1 MIITTEKETILG
13 NGSKSKAFSIT
24 ASPKVFKILS
34 SDLYTNKIR
43 AVVRELITNM
53 IDAHAL
59 NGNPEKFIIQVPG
72 RLDPRFVCRDF
83 GPGMS
88 DFDIQGDDNSPGLYN
103 SYFSSSKAESND
115 FIGGFGLGSKSPFSY
130 TDTFSI
136 TSYHKGEIR
145 GYVAYMD
152 GDGPQIKPTFVK
164 EMGPDDKTGIEIVVP
179 VEEKDFRN
187 FAYEVSYIMRPF
199 KDLAIINGLDREI
212 DYFPDFDDYYGVN
225 PERYWPDRGGLYAIY
240 GGIVYP
246 IDGGIVYPIDGVIR
260 DRNWLSIRNEVNYIK
275 FPMGSLDIA
284 PSREALSL
292 DDRTRKNIIERVKEL
307 SEKAFNEDVK
317 RFKESTSPRHT
328 YRELMKMGYSAR
340 DYMISNSVK
349 FTTKNL
355 SYKKMQSM
363 FEPDSKLCNAGV
375 VYEVNLDP
383 RLKRIKQSHETS
395 AVASS
400 YRLFGI
406 NATKINIVIDNIKNR
421 VNIVR
426 GLAHA
431 LDDSEF
437 NNTLNIHHNERLLF
451 INPEVE
457 SQVDLL
463 PDIMAMFESDEV
475 NIHYLSEIEALV
487 KSYIPKVVK
496 SKAPRPKAATA
507 FKFEIKDGRWEKEE
521 LFTLT
526 SEADEITG
534 YVAYMH
540 RSDIFSMDG
549 TTSLCHPSMNILIRM
564 ANLIGINEFYV
575 IRPLLQKKVKELGQ
589 CQCIFEALRD
599 LYVDA
604 FDDVDYDKYVG
615 YSSSA
620 KRYIDKIIKYPELD
634 FMMKYF
640 SVDEVSE
647 EYTRLAN
654 MVSSLQGVYFN
665 GGKDTIG
672 HDIWTV
678 TNLFDVLS
686 NNASKNSDKM
696 VAEFTKKFRIVS
708 DFIGYRNS
716 LSDDEV
722 SQIAKTMKALAA

>member
-13 NGSKSKAFSIT
+13 NGSKSKAFSI
-24 ASPKVFKILS
+24 AANPKVFKILS

-246 IDGGIVYPIDGVIR
+246 IDGVIR

-328 YRELMKMGYSAR
+328 YRELMKMGCSAR

-457 SQVDLL
+457 SQIDLL

-589 CQCIFEALRD
+589 CQCIFETLRD

-620 KRYIDKIIKYPELD
+620 QRYIDKIIKYPELD

-640 SVDEVSE
+640 STDEVSE

-654 MVSSLQGVYFN
+654 IVSSLRGVYFN

>member
-246 IDGGIVYPIDGVIR
+246 IDGVIR

-406 NATKINIVIDNIKNR
+406 NTTKINIVIDNIKNR
-421 VNIVR
+421 VNIIR
-426 GLAHA
+426 GLARA

-457 SQVDLL
+457 SQIDLL

-665 GGKDTIG
+665 GGRDTIG

-678 TNLFDVLS
+678 TNLFGVLS

-708 DFIGYRNS
+708 DFIGYRSS

>member
-225 PERYWPDRGGLYAIY
+225 PERYWPDRDGLYAIY
-240 GGIVYP
+240 
-246 IDGGIVYPIDGVIR
+246 GGIVYPIDGVIR

-406 NATKINIVIDNIKNR
+406 NTTKINVVIDNIKNR

-426 GLAHA
+426 GLARA

-457 SQVDLL
+457 SQIDLL

-620 KRYIDKIIKYPELD
+620 QRYIDKIIKYPELD

-640 SVDEVSE
+640 STDEVSE

-654 MVSSLQGVYFN
+654 IVSSLRGVYFN

>member
-246 IDGGIVYPIDGVIR
+246 IDGVIR

-406 NATKINIVIDNIKNR
+406 NTTKINIVIDNIKNR

-426 GLAHA
+426 GLARA

-457 SQVDLL
+457 SQIDLL

-549 TTSLCHPSMNILIRM
+549 TTSLCNPSMNILIRM

-575 IRPLLQKKVKELGQ
+575 IRPLLQKKVKELCQ

>member
-246 IDGGIVYPIDGVIR
+246 IDGVIR
-260 DRNWLSIRNEVNYIK
+260 ERNWLSIRNEVNYIK

-406 NATKINIVIDNIKNR
+406 NTTKINIVIDNIKNR

-426 GLAHA
+426 GLARA

-457 SQVDLL
+457 SQIDLL

-487 KSYIPKVVK
+487 KSYIPKAVK
-496 SKAPRPKAATA
+496 STAPRPKTATA

-549 TTSLCHPSMNILIRM
+549 TTSLCHPSTNILTRM

-589 CQCIFEALRD
+589 CQCIFETLRD

>member
-246 IDGGIVYPIDGVIR
+246 IDGVIR

-457 SQVDLL
+457 SQIDLL

-620 KRYIDKIIKYPELD
+620 QRYIDKIIKYPELD

-640 SVDEVSE
+640 STDEVSE

-654 MVSSLQGVYFN
+654 IVSSLRGVYFN

-678 TNLFDVLS
+678 TNLFDELS
-686 NNASKNSDKM
+686 RNASKNSDKM

>member
-164 EMGPDDKTGIEIVVP
+164 EMGPNDKTGIEIVVP

-240 GGIVYP
+240 
-246 IDGGIVYPIDGVIR
+246 GGIVYPIDGVIR

-406 NATKINIVIDNIKNR
+406 NTTKINIVIDNIKNR

-426 GLAHA
+426 GLARA

-457 SQVDLL
+457 SQIDLL

-475 NIHYLSEIEALV
+475 NIHYLSEIEDLV
-487 KSYIPKVVK
+487 KSYIPKAVK

-549 TTSLCHPSMNILIRM
+549 TTSLCHPSTSILTRM

-589 CQCIFEALRD
+589 CQCIFETLRD

-678 TNLFDVLS
+678 TNLFDELS
-686 NNASKNSDKM
+686 RNASKNSDKM

>member
-179 VEEKDFRN
+179 VEEKDFKN

-240 GGIVYP
+240 
-246 IDGGIVYPIDGVIR
+246 GGIVYPIDGVIR

-406 NATKINIVIDNIKNR
+406 NTTKINIVIDNTKNR

-426 GLAHA
+426 GLARA

-457 SQVDLL
+457 SQIDLL

-487 KSYIPKVVK
+487 KSYIPKAVK
-496 SKAPRPKAATA
+496 STAPRPKTATA

-549 TTSLCHPSMNILIRM
+549 TTSLCHPSTNILIRM

-589 CQCIFEALRD
+589 CQCIFETLRD

>member
-246 IDGGIVYPIDGVIR
+246 IDGVIR

-307 SEKAFNEDVK
+307 SEQAFNEDVK

-406 NATKINIVIDNIKNR
+406 NTTKINIVIDNIKNR
-421 VNIVR
+421 VNIIR
-426 GLAHA
+426 GLARA

-457 SQVDLL
+457 SQIDLL
-463 PDIMAMFESDEV
+463 PDIMTMFESDEV

>member
-13 NGSKSKAFSIT
+13 NGSKSKAFSI
-24 ASPKVFKILS
+24 AANPKVFNILS

-43 AVVRELITNM
+43 AVVRELITKI

-59 NGNPEKFIIQVPG
+59 HGNPEKFIIQVPG

-246 IDGGIVYPIDGVIR
+246 IDGVIR

-406 NATKINIVIDNIKNR
+406 NTTKINIVIDNIKNR

-431 LDDSEF
+431 LDDKEF

-457 SQVDLL
+457 SQIDLL

-487 KSYIPKVVK
+487 KSYIPKAVK

-549 TTSLCHPSMNILIRM
+549 TTSLCHPSTSILTRM

-589 CQCIFEALRD
+589 CQCIFETLRD

-604 FDDVDYDKYVG
+604 FDAVDYDKYVG

-647 EYTRLAN
+647 EYTRLGN
-654 MVSSLQGVYFN
+654 MVSSLQGIYFN
-665 GGKDTIG
+665 GGKGTIG

>member
-246 IDGGIVYPIDGVIR
+246 IDGVIR

-395 AVASS
+395 AIASS

-406 NATKINIVIDNIKNR
+406 NTTKINIVIDNIKNR
-421 VNIVR
+421 VNIDR
-426 GLAHA
+426 GLARA

-457 SQVDLL
+457 SQIDLL
-463 PDIMAMFESDEV
+463 PDIMAMFENDEV

>member
-246 IDGGIVYPIDGVIR
+246 IDGVIR

-406 NATKINIVIDNIKNR
+406 NTAKINIVIDNIKNR

-457 SQVDLL
+457 SQIDLL

-620 KRYIDKIIKYPELD
+620 QRYIDKIIKYPELD

-640 SVDEVSE
+640 STDEVSE

-654 MVSSLQGVYFN
+654 IVSSLRGVYFN

>member
-13 NGSKSKAFSIT
+13 NGSKSKAFSI
-24 ASPKVFKILS
+24 AANPKVFKILS

-212 DYFPDFDDYYGVN
+212 DYFPDFDDYYGIN

-246 IDGGIVYPIDGVIR
+246 IDGVIK

-363 FEPDSKLCNAGV
+363 FEPDNKLCNAGV

-406 NATKINIVIDNIKNR
+406 NTTKINIVIDNIKNR

-426 GLAHA
+426 GLARA

-457 SQVDLL
+457 SQIDLL

-620 KRYIDKIIKYPELD
+620 QRYIDKIIKYPELD

-640 SVDEVSE
+640 STDDVSE

-654 MVSSLQGVYFN
+654 IVSSLRGVYFN

>member
-246 IDGGIVYPIDGVIR
+246 IDGVIR

-406 NATKINIVIDNIKNR
+406 NTTKINIVIDNIKNR

-457 SQVDLL
+457 SQIDLL

-620 KRYIDKIIKYPELD
+620 QRYIDKIIKYPELD

-678 TNLFDVLS
+678 TNLFDELS
-686 NNASKNSDKM
+686 RNASKNSDKM

>member
-225 PERYWPDRGGLYAIY
+225 PERYWPDRRGLYAIY
-240 GGIVYP
+240 
-246 IDGGIVYPIDGVIR
+246 GGIVYPIDGVIR

-406 NATKINIVIDNIKNR
+406 NTTKINIVIDNIKNR

-457 SQVDLL
+457 SQIDLL

-589 CQCIFEALRD
+589 CQCIFETLRD

-620 KRYIDKIIKYPELD
+620 QRYIDKIIKYPELD

-640 SVDEVSE
+640 STDEVSE

-654 MVSSLQGVYFN
+654 IVSSLRGVYFN

-696 VAEFTKKFRIVS
+696 VAEFIKKFRIVS

>member
-246 IDGGIVYPIDGVIR
+246 IDGVIR

-406 NATKINIVIDNIKNR
+406 NTTKINIVIDNIKNR

-426 GLAHA
+426 GLARA

-457 SQVDLL
+457 SQIDLL

-678 TNLFDVLS
+678 TNLFDELS
-686 NNASKNSDKM
+686 RNASKNSDKM

>member
-13 NGSKSKAFSIT
+13 NGAKSKAFSI
-24 ASPKVFKILS
+24 AANPKVFKILS

-164 EMGPDDKTGIEIVVP
+164 EMGPNDKTGIEIVVP

-240 GGIVYP
+240 
-246 IDGGIVYPIDGVIR
+246 GGIVYPIDGVIR

-400 YRLFGI
+400 YRMFGI
-406 NATKINIVIDNIKNR
+406 NTTKINIVIDNIKNR

-457 SQVDLL
+457 SQIDLL

-620 KRYIDKIIKYPELD
+620 QRYIDKIIKYPELD

-640 SVDEVSE
+640 STDEVSE
-647 EYTRLAN
+647 EYTRLGN
-654 MVSSLQGVYFN
+654 MVSSLRGVYFN

-678 TNLFDVLS
+678 TNLFDELS
-686 NNASKNSDKM
+686 RNASKNSDKM

>member
-246 IDGGIVYPIDGVIR
+246 IDGVIR

-406 NATKINIVIDNIKNR
+406 NTTKINIVIDNIKNR

-457 SQVDLL
+457 SQIDLL

-487 KSYIPKVVK
+487 KSYIPKAVK

-620 KRYIDKIIKYPELD
+620 QRYIDKIIKYPELD

-640 SVDEVSE
+640 STDEVSE

-654 MVSSLQGVYFN
+654 IVSSLRGVYFN

-678 TNLFDVLS
+678 TNLFDELS
-686 NNASKNSDKM
+686 RNASKNSDKM

>member
-164 EMGPDDKTGIEIVVP
+164 EMGPNDKTGIEIVVP

-240 GGIVYP
+240 
-246 IDGGIVYPIDGVIR
+246 GGIVYPIDGVIR

-406 NATKINIVIDNIKNR
+406 NTTKINIVIDNIKNR

-426 GLAHA
+426 GLARA

-457 SQVDLL
+457 SQIDLL

-487 KSYIPKVVK
+487 KSYIPKAVK
-496 SKAPRPKAATA
+496 STAPRPKTATA

-549 TTSLCHPSMNILIRM
+549 TTSLCHPSTNILIRM

-589 CQCIFEALRD
+589 CQCIFETLRD

>member
-13 NGSKSKAFSIT
+13 NGSKSKAFSI
-24 ASPKVFKILS
+24 AANPKVFKILS

-152 GDGPQIKPTFVK
+152 GDGPQIKSTFVK

-240 GGIVYP
+240 
-246 IDGGIVYPIDGVIR
+246 GGIVYPIDGVIR

-406 NATKINIVIDNIKNR
+406 NTTKINIVIDNIKNR

-426 GLAHA
+426 GLARA

-457 SQVDLL
+457 SQIDLL

-620 KRYIDKIIKYPELD
+620 QRYIDKIIKYPELD

-640 SVDEVSE
+640 STDEVSE

-654 MVSSLQGVYFN
+654 IVSSLRGVYFN

>member
-13 NGSKSKAFSIT
+13 NGSKSKAFSI
-24 ASPKVFKILS
+24 AANPKVFKILS

-246 IDGGIVYPIDGVIR
+246 IDGVIR

-426 GLAHA
+426 GLARA

-457 SQVDLL
+457 SQIDLL

-678 TNLFDVLS
+678 TNLFDELS
-686 NNASKNSDKM
+686 RNASKNSDKM

>member
-164 EMGPDDKTGIEIVVP
+164 EMGPNDKTGIEIVVP

-240 GGIVYP
+240 
-246 IDGGIVYPIDGVIR
+246 GGIVYPIDGVIR

-406 NATKINIVIDNIKNR
+406 NTTKINIVIDNIKNR

-426 GLAHA
+426 GLARA

-457 SQVDLL
+457 SQIDLL

-589 CQCIFEALRD
+589 CQCIFETLRD

-620 KRYIDKIIKYPELD
+620 QRYIDKIIKYPELD

-640 SVDEVSE
+640 STDEVSE

-654 MVSSLQGVYFN
+654 IVSSLRGVYFN

>member
-246 IDGGIVYPIDGVIR
+246 IDGVIR

-406 NATKINIVIDNIKNR
+406 NTTKINIIIDDIKNR

-426 GLAHA
+426 GLARA

-457 SQVDLL
+457 SQIDLL

-620 KRYIDKIIKYPELD
+620 QRYIDKIIKYPELD

-640 SVDEVSE
+640 STDEVSE

-654 MVSSLQGVYFN
+654 IVSSLRGVYFN

>member
-246 IDGGIVYPIDGVIR
+246 IDGVIR

-307 SEKAFNEDVK
+307 SEQAFNEDVK

-406 NATKINIVIDNIKNR
+406 NTTKINIVIDNIKNR

-457 SQVDLL
+457 SQIDLL

-487 KSYIPKVVK
+487 KSYIPKAVK

-549 TTSLCHPSMNILIRM
+549 TTSLCNPSTSILIRM

-589 CQCIFEALRD
+589 CQCIFETLRD

-647 EYTRLAN
+647 EYTRLGN
-654 MVSSLQGVYFN
+654 MVSSLQGIYFN
-665 GGKDTIG
+665 GGKGTIG

-708 DFIGYRNS
+708 DFIGYRSS

>member
-13 NGSKSKAFSIT
+13 NGSKSKAFSI
-24 ASPKVFKILS
+24 AANPKVFKILS

-164 EMGPDDKTGIEIVVP
+164 EMGPNDKTGIEIVVP

-246 IDGGIVYPIDGVIR
+246 IDGVIR

-307 SEKAFNEDVK
+307 SEQAFNEDVK

-406 NATKINIVIDNIKNR
+406 NTTKINIVIDNTKNR

-426 GLAHA
+426 GLARA

-457 SQVDLL
+457 SQIDLL

-620 KRYIDKIIKYPELD
+620 QRYIDKIIKYPELD

-640 SVDEVSE
+640 STDEVSE

-654 MVSSLQGVYFN
+654 IVSSLRGVYFN
-665 GGKDTIG
+665 GGKGTIG

>member
-13 NGSKSKAFSIT
+13 NGSKSKAFSI
-24 ASPKVFKILS
+24 AANPKVFKILS

-246 IDGGIVYPIDGVIR
+246 IDGVIR

-395 AVASS
+395 AIASS

-406 NATKINIVIDNIKNR
+406 NTTKINIVIDNIKNR

-431 LDDSEF
+431 LDDKEF

-457 SQVDLL
+457 SQIDLL
-463 PDIMAMFESDEV
+463 PDIMAMFENDEV

-487 KSYIPKVVK
+487 KSYIPKAVK
-496 SKAPRPKAATA
+496 SKAPRPKTATA

-549 TTSLCHPSMNILIRM
+549 TTSLCHPSTSILTRM

-589 CQCIFEALRD
+589 CQCIFETLRD

-604 FDDVDYDKYVG
+604 FDAVDYDKYVG

-647 EYTRLAN
+647 EYTRLGN
-654 MVSSLQGVYFN
+654 MVSSLQGIYFN
-665 GGKDTIG
+665 GGKGTIG

>member
-246 IDGGIVYPIDGVIR
+246 IDGVIR

-395 AVASS
+395 AIASS

-406 NATKINIVIDNIKNR
+406 NTTKINIVIDNIKNR

-426 GLAHA
+426 GLARA

-457 SQVDLL
+457 SQIDLL
-463 PDIMAMFESDEV
+463 PDIMAMFENDEV

-665 GGKDTIG
+665 GGRDTIG

-678 TNLFDVLS
+678 TNLFDELS
-686 NNASKNSDKM
+686 RNASKNSDKM

>member
-13 NGSKSKAFSIT
+13 NGAKSKAFSI
-24 ASPKVFKILS
+24 AANPKVFKILS

-164 EMGPDDKTGIEIVVP
+164 EMGPNDKTGIEIVVP

-246 IDGGIVYPIDGVIR
+246 IDGVIR

-307 SEKAFNEDVK
+307 SKQAFNEDVK

-406 NATKINIVIDNIKNR
+406 NTTKINIVIDNTKNR

-426 GLAHA
+426 GLARA

-457 SQVDLL
+457 SQIDLL

-496 SKAPRPKAATA
+496 SAAPRPKAATA

-549 TTSLCHPSMNILIRM
+549 TTSLCNPSTSILIRM

-589 CQCIFEALRD
+589 CQCIFETLRD

-620 KRYIDKIIKYPELD
+620 QRYIDKIIKYPELN

-640 SVDEVSE
+640 STDEVSE
-647 EYTRLAN
+647 EYTRLGN
-654 MVSSLQGVYFN
+654 MVSSLRGVYFN

-678 TNLFDVLS
+678 TNLFDELS
-686 NNASKNSDKM
+686 RNALKNSDKM

>member
-212 DYFPDFDDYYGVN
+212 DYFPNFDDYYGVN

-246 IDGGIVYPIDGVIR
+246 IDGVIK

-406 NATKINIVIDNIKNR
+406 NTTKINIVIDNIKNR

-426 GLAHA
+426 GLARA
-431 LDDSEF
+431 LDDSKF

-457 SQVDLL
+457 SQIDLL

-487 KSYIPKVVK
+487 KSYIPKAVK
-496 SKAPRPKAATA
+496 STAPRPKTATA

-549 TTSLCHPSMNILIRM
+549 TTSLCHPSTNILIRM

-589 CQCIFEALRD
+589 CQCIFETLRD

-665 GGKDTIG
+665 GGRDTIG

-678 TNLFDVLS
+678 TNLFDELS
-686 NNASKNSDKM
+686 RNASKNSDKM

>member
-246 IDGGIVYPIDGVIR
+246 IDGVIR

-406 NATKINIVIDNIKNR
+406 NTTKINIVIDNIKNR

-426 GLAHA
+426 GLARA

-457 SQVDLL
+457 SQIDLL

-496 SKAPRPKAATA
+496 SAAPRPKAATA

-678 TNLFDVLS
+678 TNLFDELS
-686 NNASKNSDKM
+686 RNASKNSDKM

>member
-164 EMGPDDKTGIEIVVP
+164 EMGPNDKTGIEIVVP

-240 GGIVYP
+240 
-246 IDGGIVYPIDGVIR
+246 GGIVYPIDGVIR

-406 NATKINIVIDNIKNR
+406 NTTKINIVIDNIKNR

-426 GLAHA
+426 GLARA

-457 SQVDLL
+457 SQIDLL

-487 KSYIPKVVK
+487 KSYIPKAVK
-496 SKAPRPKAATA
+496 STAPRPKTATA

-549 TTSLCHPSMNILIRM
+549 TTSLCHPSTNILIRM

-589 CQCIFEALRD
+589 CQCIFETLRD

-647 EYTRLAN
+647 EYTRLGN
-654 MVSSLQGVYFN
+654 MVSSLQGIYFN
-665 GGKDTIG
+665 GGKGTIG

-678 TNLFDVLS
+678 TNLFDELS
-686 NNASKNSDKM
+686 RNASKNSDKM

>member
-246 IDGGIVYPIDGVIR
+246 IDGVIR

-457 SQVDLL
+457 SQIDLL

-589 CQCIFEALRD
+589 CQCIFETLRD

-620 KRYIDKIIKYPELD
+620 QRYIDKIIKYPELD

-640 SVDEVSE
+640 STDEVSE

-654 MVSSLQGVYFN
+654 IVSSLRGVYFN

>member
-164 EMGPDDKTGIEIVVP
+164 EMGPNDKTGIEIVVP

-246 IDGGIVYPIDGVIR
+246 IDGVIR
-260 DRNWLSIRNEVNYIK
+260 ERNWLSIRNEVNYIK

-406 NATKINIVIDNIKNR
+406 NTTKINIVIDNIKNR

-426 GLAHA
+426 GLARA

-457 SQVDLL
+457 SQIDLL

-487 KSYIPKVVK
+487 KSYIPKAVK
-496 SKAPRPKAATA
+496 STAPRPKAATA

-549 TTSLCHPSMNILIRM
+549 TTSLCHPSTNILIRM

-589 CQCIFEALRD
+589 CQCIFETLRD

>member
-246 IDGGIVYPIDGVIR
+246 IDGVIR

-406 NATKINIVIDNIKNR
+406 NTTKINIVIDNIKNR

-457 SQVDLL
+457 SQIDLL

-575 IRPLLQKKVKELGQ
+575 IRPLLQKKIKELGQ

-665 GGKDTIG
+665 GGRDTIG

-708 DFIGYRNS
+708 DFIGYRSS

>member
-246 IDGGIVYPIDGVIR
+246 IEGVIR
-260 DRNWLSIRNEVNYIK
+260 ERNWLSIRNEVNYIK

-406 NATKINIVIDNIKNR
+406 NTTKINIVIDNTKNR

-457 SQVDLL
+457 SQIDLL

-487 KSYIPKVVK
+487 KSYIPKAVK
-496 SKAPRPKAATA
+496 STAPRPKAATA

-678 TNLFDVLS
+678 TNLFDELS
-686 NNASKNSDKM
+686 RNASKNSDKM

>member
-13 NGSKSKAFSIT
+13 NGSKSKAFSIA

-164 EMGPDDKTGIEIVVP
+164 EMGPNDKTGIEIVVP

-240 GGIVYP
+240 
-246 IDGGIVYPIDGVIR
+246 GGIVYPIDGVIR

-406 NATKINIVIDNIKNR
+406 NTTKINIVIDNIKNR

-457 SQVDLL
+457 SQIDLL

-620 KRYIDKIIKYPELD
+620 QRYIDKIIKYPELD

-640 SVDEVSE
+640 STDEVSE
-647 EYTRLAN
+647 EYTRLGN
-654 MVSSLQGVYFN
+654 MVSSLRGVYFN

-678 TNLFDVLS
+678 TNLFDELS
-686 NNASKNSDKM
+686 RNASKNSDKM

>member
-13 NGSKSKAFSIT
+13 NGSKSKAFSI
-24 ASPKVFKILS
+24 AANPKVFKILS

-59 NGNPEKFIIQVPG
+59 NGNPEKFIIQIPG

-246 IDGGIVYPIDGVIR
+246 IDGVIR

-406 NATKINIVIDNIKNR
+406 NTTKINIVIDNIKNR

-426 GLAHA
+426 GLARA

-457 SQVDLL
+457 SQIDLL

-487 KSYIPKVVK
+487 KSYIPKAVK
-496 SKAPRPKAATA
+496 STAPRPKAATA

-678 TNLFDVLS
+678 TNLFDELS
-686 NNASKNSDKM
+686 RNASKNSDKM

>member
-164 EMGPDDKTGIEIVVP
+164 EMGPNDKTGIEIVVP
-179 VEEKDFRN
+179 VEEKDFSN

-240 GGIVYP
+240 
-246 IDGGIVYPIDGVIR
+246 GGIVYPIDGVIR

-406 NATKINIVIDNIKNR
+406 NTTKINIVIDNIKNR

-457 SQVDLL
+457 SQIDLL

-620 KRYIDKIIKYPELD
+620 QRYIDKIIKYPELD

-640 SVDEVSE
+640 STDEVSE
-647 EYTRLAN
+647 EYTRLGN
-654 MVSSLQGVYFN
+654 MVSSLRGVYFN

-678 TNLFDVLS
+678 TNLFDELS
-686 NNASKNSDKM
+686 RNASKNSDKM

>member
-246 IDGGIVYPIDGVIR
+246 IDGVIR

-406 NATKINIVIDNIKNR
+406 NTTKINIVIDNIKNR

-457 SQVDLL
+457 SQIDLL

-487 KSYIPKVVK
+487 KNYIPKVVK

-620 KRYIDKIIKYPELD
+620 QRYIDKIIKYPELD

-640 SVDEVSE
+640 STDEVSE

-654 MVSSLQGVYFN
+654 IVSSLRGVYFN

>member
-246 IDGGIVYPIDGVIR
+246 IDGVIR

-406 NATKINIVIDNIKNR
+406 NTTKINIVIDNIKNR

-426 GLAHA
+426 GLARA

-457 SQVDLL
+457 SQIDLL

-564 ANLIGINEFYV
+564 ANIIGINEFYV

-620 KRYIDKIIKYPELD
+620 QRYIDKIIKYPELD

-640 SVDEVSE
+640 STDEVSE

-654 MVSSLQGVYFN
+654 IVSSLRGVYFN